1 MKYYIGFL
9 RTVKTNLEYMMTKAK
24 NHYVNNKTLY
34 TEMVKYK
41 TAVTDAKEKGLEP
54 PPIPNYVGECLLLIA
69 NRLSYKANFI
79 NYSYRDDM
87 VLDGIE
93 NCIIAIDNFDPEKS
107 TNPFAYFTQIMK
119 WAFVRRIQKEQKQAY
134 VKHKNFENT
143 LMMTEWGIMDE
154 DMIAIN
160 NEYSANV
167 VNAFETKL
175 TKNKQKAKIV
185 GLQEFANGDVDEGS
199 SNN

>member
-1 MKYYIGFL
+1 MSNK
-9 RTVKTNLEYMMTKAK
+9 K
-24 NHYVNNKTLY
+24 NHYVNNKTLF

-41 TAVTDAKEKGLEP
+41 TAVTDAKEAGLPP

-69 NRLSYKANFI
+69 NRLAFKSNFI
-79 NYSYRDDM
+79 NYSYREDM

-107 TNPFAYFTQIMK
+107 NNPFAYFTQIMK
-119 WAFVRRIQKEQKQAY
+119 WAFIRRIQKEQKQAY

-143 LMMTEWGIMDE
+143 MLMADWGTVDNE
-154 DMIAIN
+154 MIAIN

-167 VNAFETKL
+167 VASFENKL
-175 TKNKQKAKIV
+175 TKQKAKAKIV
-185 GLQEFANGDVDEGS
+185 GLAKFANGETIED
-199 SNN
+199 SNNN

>member
-1 MKYYIGFL
+1 MA
-9 RTVKTNLEYMMTKAK
+9 KAK

-41 TAVTDAKEKGLEP
+41 TAVDDAKTQGLP
-54 PPIPNYVGECLLLIA
+54 PPAIPNYVGECLMLIA
-69 NRLSYKANFI
+69 SRLSFKANFI

-143 LMMTEWGIMDE
+143 LLMSNPDHLTDE
-154 DMIAIN
+154 LITIN

-167 VNAFETKL
+167 VASFENKL
-175 TKNKQKAKIV
+175 TKNKAKAKIV
-185 GLQEFANGDVDEGS
+185 GLQKFAVSEEKNES
-199 SNN
+199 SPNN

>member
-1 MKYYIGFL
+1 MYPVNIFL
-9 RTVKTNLEYMMTKAK
+9 ECIMTKNK
-24 NHYVNNKTLY
+24 NNHYVNNKTLY

-41 TAVTDAKEKGLEP
+41 TAVNDAKEKGLPP
-54 PPIPNYVGECLLLIA
+54 PPIPNYVGECLLLIG

-93 NCIIAIDNFDPEKS
+93 NCIMAIDNYDPEKS

-119 WAFVRRIQKEQKQAY
+119 WAFIRRIQKEQKQAY

-143 LMMTEWGIMDE
+143 LLMADWGTIDNE
-154 DMIAIN
+154 MIAIN

-175 TKNKQKAKIV
+175 TKNKAKAKII
-185 GLQEFANGDVDEGS
+185 GLQKFANGESIED
-199 SNN
+199 SNNS

>member
-1 MKYYIGFL
+1 MK
-9 RTVKTNLEYMMTKAK
+9 KTK

-41 TAVTDAKEKGLEP
+41 TAVMDAKENGLPP

-69 NRLSYKANFI
+69 NRLSFKANFI

-143 LMMTEWGIMDE
+143 LLMSDPDHLIDE
-154 DMIAIN
+154 LITIN

-167 VNAFETKL
+167 VNAFENKL
-175 TKNKQKAKIV
+175 TKNKAKAKIV
-185 GLQEFANGDVDEGS
+185 GLQEFANGDVNES
-199 SNN
+199 SSDN

>member
-1 MKYYIGFL
+1 MA
-9 RTVKTNLEYMMTKAK
+9 KAK

-41 TAVTDAKEKGLEP
+41 TAVIDAREAGKPP

-143 LMMTEWGIMDE
+143 LLMSDPDHFTDE
-154 DMIAIN
+154 LITIN

-167 VNAFETKL
+167 VAAFENKL
-175 TKNKQKAKIV
+175 TKNKAKAKIV
-185 GLQEFANGDVDEGS
+185 GLQKFASENQNESGAD
-199 SNN
+199 N

>member
-1 MKYYIGFL
+1 MA
-9 RTVKTNLEYMMTKAK
+9 KAK

-41 TAVTDAKEKGLEP
+41 TAVMDAKERNLPP

-143 LMMTEWGIMDE
+143 LLMSDPDHLNDE
-154 DMIAIN
+154 LITIN

-167 VNAFETKL
+167 VAAFENKL
-175 TKNKQKAKIV
+175 TKSKAKPKIV
-185 GLQEFANGDVDEGS
+185 GLQRFASDVNES
-199 SNN
+199 STDN

>member
-1 MKYYIGFL
+1 
-9 RTVKTNLEYMMTKAK
+9 MTKNK
-24 NHYVNNKTLY
+24 NNHYVNNKTLY

-41 TAVTDAKEKGLEP
+41 TAVNDAKERGLPP
-54 PPIPNYVGECLLLIA
+54 PPIPNYVGECLLLIG

-93 NCIIAIDNFDPEKS
+93 NCIMAIDNYDPEKS

-119 WAFVRRIQKEQKQAY
+119 WAFIRRIQKEQKQAY
-134 VKHKNFENT
+134 VKHKNFENSILNT
-143 LMMTEWGIMDE
+143 DWGMMSE
-154 DMIAIN
+154 DLIAIN

-175 TKNKQKAKIV
+175 TKNKAKAKII
-185 GLQEFANGDVDEGS
+185 GLQKFANGESIED
-199 SNN
+199 SNNS